1 MSRVLT
7 VEPYAAEAIEKDA
20 GIGAGVGAGGLET
33 CSSENNKR
41 KHSTVFTTSSGD
53 FDLSLLDPPR
63 PGRPPRTASQD
74 PALQEARK
82 RARVLRNRAAAQ
94 LSREKKRNHLE
105 SLEQENMELRV
116 KNQELE
122 ERLGRAEESNTALS
136 SKLETLSQQL
146 QGLQTLFLSTQKQGT
161 PSESAALPVSGQ
173 VPGSQQNQQQHGLSM
188 ATTAAATSSGNS
200 ILGWNSLTAS
210 PFHHSALS
218 PPASHT
224 MFASA
229 TLSAAS
235 TSTPTL
241 AALDASPSTASL
253 TTSSSPQRVAS
264 STSELSG
271 SSLLTAMTD
280 AIATTS
286 PGSEPLAATGI
297 HTSSIAPSSE
307 FSGKDLS
314 ESAAL
319 EQSGAHEH
327 RAVPDSQQRMPL
339 PLMENTC
346 RRNQRLQKQSLE
358 AVLETYSSTS
368 SSMNW
373 GQRMASLAVAAIM
386 SASPQSSPHSMWTI
400 FCALLWIISQ
410 SGGWISKHQVS
421 RIARGISEYP
431 QQHQPQQLRTFSASH
446 RDGGSDI
453 VAALLSK
460 TATITSGGGGRNN
473 GWGTGVRATAPLQKS
488 TGLASLVLLA
498 SWLSSGSRTGMALRR
513 VVGDEAVDR
522 VGGLVAE
529 LCVATRS
536 INSRRHHRFRTSGAA
551 CNKQKLF
558 SPP

>member
-1 MSRVLT
+1 MSRVST

-33 CSSENNKR
+33 CSSENKKR

-105 SLEQENMELRV
+105 SLEQENMELRA

-136 SKLETLSQQL
+136 SKLDTLSQQL
-146 QGLQTLFLSTQKQGT
+146 QGLQTLFLNTQKQGT
-161 PSESAALPVSGQ
+161 PSESASLPVSGQ
-173 VPGSQQNQQQHGLSM
+173 VPSSQQNQQHGLSM
-188 ATTAAATSSGNS
+188 ANTASSSNS

-218 PPASHT
+218 PPTSHT

-253 TTSSSPQRVAS
+253 TTASSPQRIAS

-280 AIATTS
+280 AIAATS
-286 PGSEPLAATGI
+286 PCSKPLAATGI

-319 EQSGAHEH
+319 EQSGVHEH

-339 PLMENTC
+339 SLMENTC
-346 RRNQRLQKQSLE
+346 RRNQRLRKQSLE
-358 AVLETYSSTS
+358 AVLETCSSTS

-431 QQHQPQQLRTFSASH
+431 QHHQPQQLRTFSASH

-460 TATITSGGGGRNN
+460 TAAIAGGDGRSSGWRAGM
-473 GWGTGVRATAPLQKS
+473 RATAPLQKS
-488 TGLASLVLLA
+488 NGLASLVLLA
-498 SWLSSGSRTGMALRR
+498 SWLSTGSRTGMALRR
-513 VVGDEAVDR
+513 VVGNEAVDR

-551 CNKQKLF
+551 CNKHILF